1 MGTATATQEV
11 QPAPPTDSAT
21 DSHTAAAIDSALRF
35 ELKAKTEAGAR
46 LVRIAE
52 EKAAEFAPR
61 AAEHDRE
68 GTYPYEAID
77 SLKEVGYF
85 TAPAPGEFGGLGVES
100 VHDILVA
107 SSRLARGDA
116 SVTIG
121 VNMHIAAVEN
131 IARRYRVAAASG
143 NQRRMAAFK
152 GALEFIVQ
160 GGVIMA
166 AAVSEAAQDLTRPAT
181 TATRTDDGWVING
194 KKIFCTMSPAANALY
209 VAVTFVSEG
218 GEETYAYAQ
227 IPKDLPGVTVHD
239 DWDALG
245 MRASG
250 SHSVSFENVQV
261 PGVAIRGGYPAGRLT
276 PEFMSRNLS
285 AGLFH
290 ASASLGIA
298 EAAHDSVVKS
308 LAKKR
313 GDSNEV
319 SPHTLELASQN
330 AIDIAAARSIFAR
343 GGDLIDAY
351 YAEHPTGDG
360 DLSEVAEL
368 FAEVQSGKTFIN
380 EAAQRIVDRSLTL
393 SGGAGYF
400 SKHPLSKAY
409 RDVRAGAFMHPLGAN
424 RAYEFIGQVALG
436 LEPTLS

>member
-1 MGTATATQEV
+1 MAIATTTQISRDEEV
-11 QPAPPTDSAT
+11 TTGRAALTDAPV
-21 DSHTAAAIDSALRF
+21 DSALRF
-35 ELKAKTEAGAR
+35 ELKAKTSAGTK

-52 EKAAEFAPR
+52 GKAAEFER
-61 AAEHDRE
+61 SAAEHDRE
-68 GTYPYEAID
+68 GTYPFEAID
-77 SLKEVGYF
+77 SLRDAGYF
-85 TAPAPGEFGGLGVES
+85 GAPVPEEFGGLGVES
-100 VHDILVA
+100 VHDLIVA

-131 IARRYRVAAASG
+131 VARRYRVATEAG
-143 NQRRMAAFK
+143 NESRMAALE
-152 GALEFIVQ
+152 GALEYIVR
-160 GGVIMA
+160 GSVIMA
-166 AAVSEAAQDLTRPAT
+166 AAVSEAAQNLTRPST
-181 TATRTDDGWVING
+181 TATRSGDGWVING
-194 KKIFCTMSPAANALY
+194 KKIFCTMSPAANSLY
-209 VAVTFVSEG
+209 VAVTFVNDE
-218 GEETYAYAQ
+218 GEERYAYAQ
-227 IPKDLPGVTVHD
+227 MPRGLPGITIHD

-250 SHSVSFENVQV
+250 SHSVSFENVRV
-261 PGVAIRGGYPAGRLT
+261 PDVSIRGGYPAGRLT
-276 PEFMSRNLS
+276 PEFMLRNLS

-298 EAAHDSVVKS
+298 EAAHDLVVRS
-308 LAKKR
+308 LAEKR
-313 GDSNEV
+313 GDSNQV
-319 SPHTLELASQN
+319 NPHTLELASQN
-330 AIDIAAARSIFAR
+330 AIDLAAARSIFAR
-343 GGDLIDAY
+343 GGELIDAY
-351 YAEHPTGDG
+351 YADHPADDG
-360 DLSEVAEL
+360 ELDEVAAL

-380 EAAQRIVDRSLTL
+380 EAGQRIVDRSLTL